1 MTDFVRV
8 ASVNDLADGDIM
20 MVEVY
25 GDRVLLAN
33 LDGEFYAIGEECT
46 HAGGSL
52 SEGDV
57 EEGQVECPIHGAL
70 FDLKTGANIGPPA
83 AEPVQAY
90 PLRIE
95 GEDVLVG
102 PLEA

>member
-1 MTDFVRV
+1 MNDFVRV
-8 ASVNDLADGDIM
+8 ASVSDLTDGEIM
-20 MVEVY
+20 MVEVH
-25 GDRVLLAN
+25 GDSVLLAN
-33 LDGEFYAIGEECT
+33 LEGKFYAIGEECA

-52 SEGDV
+52 SDGYV

-70 FDLKTGANIGPPA
+70 FDLKTGVNTGPPA

-102 PLEA
+102 PAEA